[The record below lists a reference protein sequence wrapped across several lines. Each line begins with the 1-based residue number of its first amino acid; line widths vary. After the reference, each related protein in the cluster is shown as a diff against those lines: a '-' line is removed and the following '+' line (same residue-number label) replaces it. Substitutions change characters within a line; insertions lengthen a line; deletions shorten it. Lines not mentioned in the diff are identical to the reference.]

1 MGYLERQ
8 AKRTEEGFN
17 TTNENYQKALDLSL
31 QLGYVKTD
39 KNVAGLRQLYD
50 TLEVHIRSL
59 LSLIIMERLPHSV
72 KLVISRSL
80 KDKGWNL
87 TELLL
92 TIKNELYAREA
103 CENSKVEKKPEIFRG
118 STSFKSKI
126 KSF

>member
-8 AKRTEEGFN
+8 AKRTEGFN

-50 TLEVHIRSL
+50 TLEVHIR
-59 LSLIIMERLPHSV
+59 SLIIMERLPHSV

-103 CENSKVEKKPEIFRG
+103 CENSKVEKKPEIFWG